1 MTLTLNLPAEL
12 ERQLRARAAEYGKD
26 VETVAR
32 EFIEQGVS
40 ARSTLDTILAPFR
53 NQVAGSG
60 IRDDEFTSLFEAA
73 REEVP
78 SGRARN
84 QP

>member
-1 MTLTLNLPAEL
+1 MTLTLNLSAEL
-12 ERQLRARAAEYGKD
+12 ERQLRARAAQCGKD

-32 EFIEQGVS
+32 ELIEQGIS

-53 NQVAGSG
+53 NQFAASG
-60 IRDDEFTSLFEAA
+60 ISEDGLTALFEEA
-73 REEVP
+73 REEVH
-78 SGRARN
+78 SGHARN